1 MVVVAGVAGTVGVA
15 CLCINTS
22 PSDGIVA
29 ASDDLRTT
37 PVVEVEAPLD
47 PGPKVDAIV
56 LTNPA
61 AAPPADIVDGGPCV
75 MQKPLSEVALAE
87 VLQTGYEAFFGH
99 APTANRLACAW
110 AHCAFEHGRGKKM
123 FGNNLGHITTTGAWR
138 GPTCVKSFTERVG
151 TNPDRWTSTTQTFR
165 VHPTLAAGAIDY
177 WKLMQAQ
184 YPGVLIACD
193 RGDAL
198 VAARELRRRHYF
210 TGPENRYVR
219 SLAQLYL
226 EALGS
231 VIPKTERPAWPIGP
245 KR

>member
-1 MVVVAGVAGTVGVA
+1 MLVAAGVAGAVGLVGYWIHA
-15 CLCINTS
+15 T
-22 PSDGIVA
+22 PSDDIVA
-29 ASDDLRTT
+29 TTQDLRVT
-37 PVVEVEAPLD
+37 PVVEPEAPLD
-47 PGPKVDAIV
+47 PGPELVPGNA
-56 LTNPA
+56 PA
-61 AAPPADIVDGGPCV
+61 GTPITDIVDGGPCV
-75 MQKPLSEVALAE
+75 MQEPLSEVALAE

-123 FGNNLGHITTTGAWR
+123 FGNNLGHITTNGAWR

-151 TNPDRWTSTTQTFR
+151 KNPDRWASTTQTFR

-184 YPGVLIACD
+184 YPGVMIACD